1 MLAADAV
8 NHPRMTTSGRRWAG
22 LFGILIAFAL
32 PKHVD
37 CGFPDGKCGHL
48 SGLHLQCKEY
58 EVEPFGFFLL
68 ESVFKRDIGFA
79 YTTGEDCH

>member
-1 MLAADAV
+1 MSS
-8 NHPRMTTSGRRWAG
+8 SGRRWAG
-22 LFGILIAFAL
+22 IIGMLVALSL

-37 CGFPDGKCGHL
+37 CGFPGNECAHL
-48 SGLHLQCKEY
+48 GGLRLQCRDY

-79 YTTGEDCH
+79 YTSGEDCH